1 MESSNGSSS
10 QCLTT
15 SASTTTNASTTNS
28 STSSSAL
35 TTTSLSTPL
44 ALTTHTSSGP
54 ASTSSAIVAPGC
66 STPSTISSSCG
77 ATNLTSVSGSLAAT
91 NLTTSGGAFSAAA
104 ASSFHQHTPL
114 LQILPLDTGK
124 HDDSNNLSLASGISE
139 GQRSLSAAPSASS
152 SPILSPPNKI
162 FGRNANGTM
171 VATSRPNNEAEIQLY
186 RVLQK
191 ASLLAYYDTLLEMGG
206 DDVQQLY
213 EAGEEEFLEIM
224 ALVGMASK
232 PLHVRRLQK
241 ALHEWALNPG
251 QFQQPLN
258 HNAGQFETP
267 AKSSTCLYNAELS
280 RSPGPI
286 RPKYPTFNPSAPFNP
301 TPLVSTVAP
310 GGGPASSA
318 HLLSQICSSL
328 PSLPIHNPSTSHV
341 LPPTTSLTHASER
354 PQALVN
360 IPQMPGSGVPSNT
373 AHQVS
378 SSSPQLT
385 PVLSEMQVAR
395 ITMGAEKIAAQL
407 PQREPRAHTSKKR
420 TSRELEQVM
429 AMSEND
435 PRRMDEIRKY
445 SAIYGRFDC
454 KRRPEK
460 PLTLHEVCVNEAAAQ
475 LCRLVPA
482 LLTRRDEL
490 FPLARQ
496 IVKDAGFGH
505 SASIARYG
513 NLLSQMVGNQQNA
526 SGQIRSASAMLEC
539 ESNDTTNSST
549 PNKRQRLASS
559 DATLSAAD
567 SNRDSV
573 EDPRYNLF
581 AMYQKFAAKPPFDL
595 ADIAKFTLTKPHDFD
610 DQDQE
615 SRFSFSNSSS
625 PSMPV
630 SMCFFFVEYYISH
643 LSLLIPYETT
653 VLNINNGPEE
663 DRNVSS
669 LDKLLLKSNDCVNNN
684 NNLVD
689 LQTSI
694 GSPTPSS
701 TTNRVIADLSTT
713 PTKTRSL
720 SGDVQV
726 ISAAGSHIIAVANPA
741 LAMSPTLQEAIS
753 LKREASS
760 PDQ

>member
-1 MESSNGSSS
+1 MESSTGNS
-10 QCLTT
+10 QNLTTATT
-15 SASTTTNASTTNS
+15 SASNTNS
-28 STSSSAL
+28 STTSSS
-35 TTTSLSTPL
+35 TTSISTTCL
-44 ALTTHTSSGP
+44 TSSLTLATTAASSLSSTTACSTVNASP
-54 ASTSSAIVAPGC
+54 AS
-66 STPSTISSSCG
+66 ISSTS
-77 ATNLTSVSGSLAAT
+77 NLTATGNLVSSVT
-91 NLTTSGGAFSAAA
+91 SAAA
-104 ASSFHQHTPL
+104 LQQQQQQQLHHQPHQTPL
-114 LQILPLDTGK
+114 LQILPLDTCHK
-124 HDDSNNLSLASGISE
+124 QDDSNNLSLASGLSE

-152 SPILSPPNKI
+152 SPILSPPGKI

-171 VATSRPNNEAEIQLY
+171 VATSRPSNEAEIQLY

-241 ALHEWALNPG
+241 ALHEWALNPS
-251 QFQQPLN
+251 QFQQSLSNSSAP
-258 HNAGQFETP
+258 FETP
-267 AKSSTCLYNAELS
+267 AKS
-280 RSPGPI
+280 GPI
-286 RPKYPTFNPSAPFNP
+286 FNIDTPSTAVPVRSKFPAFSTAPAFNP
-301 TPLVSTVAP
+301 TPLINTHN
-310 GGGPASSA
+310 PASSA
-318 HLLSQICSSL
+318 HLLTQICSL
-328 PSLPIHNPSTSHV
+328 PSLPAHNPSHI
-341 LPPTTSLTHASER
+341 LPPTPQVVAPER
-354 PQALVN
+354 PLALAANPNLPV
-360 IPQMPGSGVPSNT
+360 VSNT
-373 AHQVS
+373 SHQVT

-395 ITMGAEKIAAQL
+395 ITMGAEKIASQL

-420 TSRELEQVM
+420 TSRELEQVI

-513 NLLSQMVGNQQNA
+513 NLLSQMTQAQT
-526 SGQIRSASAMLEC
+526 STPQTRSASAMLDC
-539 ESNDTTNSST
+539 ESSDTNLT
-549 PNKRQRLASS
+549 PSKRQRLSSS
-559 DATLSAAD
+559 DASLNNSD
-567 SNRDSV
+567 SNRDSL

-595 ADIAKFTLTKPHDFD
+595 ADIAKFTLNKPSEFEE
-610 DQDQE
+610 QDQE

-625 PSMPV
+625 PSIPV
-630 SMCFFFVEYYISH
+630 NKFTNFLFPQ
-643 LSLLIPYETT
+643 LKNT
-653 VLNINNGPEE
+653 GPEE
-663 DRNVSS
+663 GAPNTSSVLDKSFIKSDSTNNNS
-669 LDKLLLKSNDCVNNN
+669 LDLSNSSQGP
-684 NNLVD
+684 LVTD
-689 LQTSI
+689 ATN
-694 GSPTPSS
+694 TPSKS
-701 TTNRVIADLSTT
+701 SNL
-713 PTKTRSL
+713 PL

-726 ISAAGSHIIAVANPA
+726 ISAAGNHIIAVANPA
-741 LAMSPTLQEAIS
+741 LVMSPTLNESLA
-753 LKREASS
+753 LKRENHT
-760 PDQ
+760 PD

>member
-1 MESSNGSSS
+1 MESSNGSSA
-10 QCLTT
+10 QCLTTT
-15 SASTTTNASTTNS
+15 SASTTTNASTA
-28 STSSSAL
+28 TSSAASI
-35 TTTSLSTPL
+35 TSLSTPL
-44 ALTTHTSSGP
+44 ALTTTSSSSLS
-54 ASTSSAIVAPGC
+54 ASAC
-66 STPSTISSSCG
+66 STPATISSSCG
-77 ATNLTSVSGSLAAT
+77 SLATNLT
-91 NLTTSGGAFSAAA
+91 AAA
-104 ASSFHQHTPL
+104 ASFPQQQHTPL

-124 HDDSNNLSLASGISE
+124 QDDSNNLSLASGISE

-171 VATSRPNNEAEIQLY
+171 VATSRPNNEAEVQLY

-241 ALHEWALNPG
+241 ALHEWALNPS

-267 AKSSTCLYNAELS
+267 AKSSTAIYNAELS

-286 RPKYPTFNPSAPFNP
+286 RPKYPTFNPNAPFNP

-310 GGGPASSA
+310 GATASASA
-318 HLLSQICSSL
+318 HLLSQICSL
-328 PSLPIHNPSTSHV
+328 PPLPAHNPVTSHV
-341 LPPTTSLTHASER
+341 LPPSSLSHPTER
-354 PQALVN
+354 PQALGN
-360 IPQMPGSGVPSNT
+360 IPQMPGNAGVGSNT
-373 AHQVS
+373 SHQVT

-395 ITMGAEKIAAQL
+395 ITMGAEKIASQL

-513 NLLSQMVGNQQNA
+513 NLLTQMVGATQNA
-526 SGQIRSASAMLEC
+526 SGQIRSASSMLEC
-539 ESNDTTNSST
+539 ESNETNNST

-559 DATLSAAD
+559 DASLSLAD

-595 ADIAKFTLTKPHDFD
+595 ADIAKFTLTKPNDLD

-625 PSMPV
+625 PPSMP
-630 SMCFFFVEYYISH
+630 
-643 LSLLIPYETT
+643 
-653 VLNINNGPEE
+653 NNGPEE
-663 DRNVSS
+663 DRNVSC

-684 NNLVD
+684 NTLLD
-689 LQTSI
+689 LQSSSM

-701 TTNRVIADLSTT
+701 TTNRLVEDRSST
-713 PTKTRSL
+713 PTKTRPM

-726 ISAAGSHIIAVANPA
+726 ISAAGGHIIAVANPA
-741 LAMSPTLQEAIS
+741 LALSPTMQEAIH
-753 LKREASS
+753 LKRETSS
-760 PDQ
+760 PDT